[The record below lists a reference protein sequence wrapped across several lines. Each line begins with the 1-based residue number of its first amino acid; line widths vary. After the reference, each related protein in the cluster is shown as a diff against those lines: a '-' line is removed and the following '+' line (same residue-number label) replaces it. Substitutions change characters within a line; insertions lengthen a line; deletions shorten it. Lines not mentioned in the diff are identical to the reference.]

1 MESEEKIKNDK
12 DKKTQHIM
20 FSYSWTQKNQVRH
33 IYDIIDNE
41 YSEVPKWI
49 DINQMSGNIIEA
61 MGDAVSPLRN
71 GLVTNQKV
79 MGFSLYKSNALNQSA
94 DITDDDLVSLSG
106 VASGENVVLA
116 GHMSAVA
123 TASSIA
129 KTEVVRDPDSFADII
144 RGLHVFGRKVLR
156 PEGLVL
162 GIIDYS

>member
-61 MGDAVSPLRN
+61 MNKAV
-71 GLVTNQKV
+71 
-79 MGFSLYKSNALNQSA
+79 
-94 DITDDDLVSLSG
+94 
-106 VASGENVVLA
+106 E
-116 GHMSAVA
+116 
-123 TASSIA
+123 
-129 KTEVVRDPDSFADII
+129 DSFL
-144 RGLHVFGRKVLR
+144 RGVSSVFARQGANHTALKFLKPVREFFR
-156 PEGLVL
+156 F
-162 GIIDYS
+162 